1 MPGYAGRQARE
12 AAGPDSGAEGHRF
25 LRRRMAM
32 PNWVKPVV
40 WGAVLGS
47 VLTMI
52 VGFSYGGW
60 TTSSTAARLAKQQ
73 ADTAGTTPPG
83 PPRAAPSKGA
93 RARVEKMG
101 GVKGPPASYDPQEVW
116 TK

>member
-60 TTSSTAARLAKQQ
+60 ATSSTAGRLAEQK
-73 ADTAGTTPPG
+73 ADTAGCLPPG
-83 PPRAAPSKGA
+83 APCRGAAEA
-93 RARVEKMG
+93 
-101 GVKGPPASYDPQEVW
+101 PPARGG
-116 TK
+116 KLGGM